1 MNITPIIEAII
12 AIAVS
17 LITGY
22 LIPFL
27 KAKYSAES
35 LRKALD
41 VIDIIVAAAEQ
52 IGKNLGY
59 DGAAK
64 KAYVVSRLED
74 MGYKI
79 DDTTLDYIEAS
90 VLELHNALT
99 E

>member
-12 AIAVS
+12 AISVS

-35 LRKALD
+35 LHKALD
-41 VIDIIVAAAEQ
+41 VIDIVVAAAEQ

-74 MGYKI
+74 LGYKI
-79 DDTTLDYIEAS
+79 NDATLDYIEAS